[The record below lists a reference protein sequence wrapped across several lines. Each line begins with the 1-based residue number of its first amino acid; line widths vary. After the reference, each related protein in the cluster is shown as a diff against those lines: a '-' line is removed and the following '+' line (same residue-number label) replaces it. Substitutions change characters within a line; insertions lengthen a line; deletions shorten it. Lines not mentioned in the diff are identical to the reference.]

1 MNDESLNAPLL
12 RDFLSQL
19 YPQKSVNYIG
29 EGWHSITFET
39 CNTIIRFPKHEF
51 PKQGIENF
59 ITEVDICNKLRNHLF
74 FEVPAPVIIHDEV
87 TYVCHQIIPGVVK
100 KDGAVIEQS
109 NELLQDYSKALY
121 QIHSFSD
128 ISGIRPLVEPSTIL
142 DFDTL
147 RYKLTSTFS
156 INMANKICDYY
167 QSIIQDVS
175 SDKVLLHGDFK
186 VDNIIEDNEGRL
198 KGVIDWCNSGIGE
211 REKEFVFLFNE
222 LSFEDFTQLLEYYKF
237 YSGITISIK
246 RVIDLA
252 FVRLVNR
259 YGSIANNE
267 KTTVELKKMVSELLK
282 TT

>member
-100 KDGAVIEQS
+100 KDGTVIEQS
-109 NELLQDYSKALY
+109 NELL
-121 QIHSFSD
+121 
-128 ISGIRPLVEPSTIL
+128 
-142 DFDTL
+142 
-147 RYKLTSTFS
+147 
-156 INMANKICDYY
+156 
-167 QSIIQDVS
+167 
-175 SDKVLLHGDFK
+175 
-186 VDNIIEDNEGRL
+186 
-198 KGVIDWCNSGIGE
+198 
-211 REKEFVFLFNE
+211 
-222 LSFEDFTQLLEYYKF
+222 
-237 YSGITISIK
+237 
-246 RVIDLA
+246 
-252 FVRLVNR
+252 
-259 YGSIANNE
+259 
-267 KTTVELKKMVSELLK
+267 
-282 TT
+282 